1 MHDATN
7 KPAFLI
13 TVDTEGDNLWA
24 KPRNITTQNARCLP
38 RFQSLCERYGLYP
51 TYLVNWEMA
60 TCPEFQEFG
69 RDVLARR
76 TAEIGMHLHAWN
88 SPPLTA
94 LTPDDFLYQPYLH
107 EYPEHLIREKVKVMT
122 ATLAETF
129 EITPVS
135 HRGGRW
141 SFNETYARVLIENGY
156 RIDCTVTPHISWQ
169 RMPGNPRAGGGP
181 DFSDFPEH
189 AYFVDPHDI
198 SRPGESS
205 LLEVPLTVVV
215 SRYSSPVLAARAML
229 KRAGPLG
236 RRIGKRF
243 FPDHVRL
250 TPNGRNRARI
260 LSSMRIV
267 RREGRD
273 YAQLG
278 LHSSELLPGGSR
290 TYATAEDI
298 ETLYEDLAAIF
309 ERAQTGFTGHT
320 LSNYYEHYIRC
331 VPAGITSAA
340 ATTLTSST

>member
-1 MHDATN
+1 MRDATN

-24 KPRNITTQNARCLP
+24 KPRNITTHNARCLP

-76 TAEIGMHLHAWN
+76 AAEIGMHLHAWN

-107 EYPEHLIREKVKVMT
+107 EYPEQLIREKVKVMT

-129 EITPVS
+129 EITPAS

-141 SFNETYARVLIENGY
+141 SFNETYARVLMEHRY
-156 RIDCTVTPHISWQ
+156 RIDCSVTPHISW
-169 RMPGNPRAGGGP
+169 RKMPGNPQARGGP

-189 AYFVDPHDI
+189 AYLVDPSDV

-215 SRYSSPVLAARAML
+215 SRYSSPVVAAREML
-229 KRAGPLG
+229 KRTGPLG
-236 RRIGKRF
+236 RRIAARF

-260 LSSMRIV
+260 LSSLRIV

-273 YAQLG
+273 YAQLS
-278 LHSSELLPGGSR
+278 LHSSELLPGGSH

-298 ETLYEDLAAIF
+298 ENLYEDLAAIF
-309 ERAQTGFTGHT
+309 ERAQEGFMGNT
-320 LSNYYEHYIRC
+320 LSNYYEHYIGRMS
-331 VPAGITSAA
+331 PAAVANGPQVVMGSE
-340 ATTLTSST
+340 